1 MLLRANARSRA
12 ALKSSA
18 SFGWLKMSGIGV
30 VLAVPL
36 FATSVFANPA
46 GGTVATGAASISNT
60 SANATQIRQ
69 SSEDVVIDWSS
80 FNIGNSQSTTFVQP
94 NAQAIAVN
102 RIGSG
107 NASQIMGT
115 LDANGRVVLI
125 NGNGMLFGK
134 GAVVNVGALIAT
146 STDGAD
152 SDVLAGKFTTAGNQ
166 TASVSNRGTITASRG
181 GLVALVAPHV
191 TNSGTVQA
199 KFGTVALGAAN
210 KFTVDF
216 AGDGLV
222 AFAAQGDVTGN
233 ARVANSG
240 MLSGANVS
248 LTARAAE
255 GLATGVVSMTGTIV
269 AQRATQQGGT
279 IVLDGGDGGNV
290 SVSHATLDASGALG
304 GGTVQ
309 IGGWNENAVSVDKA
323 SVLDASAT
331 RSGNGGT
338 VAVISSNTKFAG
350 QALAHGGSQSG
361 NGGTIE
367 TSGHSIDFVGAG
379 INAGS
384 AHGVDGTWLL
394 DPDDLTIGAAAAK
407 TIHIALKHDT
417 DVLLRTTAT
426 GTNGPGT
433 VDTSGVGN
441 INIFSNIIWTTSAS
455 LTIDAYHSIDIASK
469 IIVRGPGTLNLFYND
484 EGTSGTLQFPT
495 DGQIEILQYGA
506 SLTPASLNIQ
516 GNAYTL
522 VGNIATLAAD
532 IATNAAGDYA
542 LAANYN
548 AALDGNYASSP
559 IATTFTGKF
568 EGLGNKISNLTIDNT
583 LGTTAGLFAEIG
595 NAGTVRDLVLRNAN
609 VSLTSDSGAV
619 GALAADN
626 YGTID
631 DVSVT
636 GMVTGGFSENVGGLV
651 GMNYFGGT
659 IVDSGALD
667 SVTSGY
673 QSHTGG
679 LAGEDVGT
687 IARSYSNGDVTAGYL
702 SSAGGLVGFE
712 DGTVTLSDATGTL
725 NAGYESN
732 AGGLVG
738 YADGTIT
745 TSYAQGAVTGGYD
758 SRAGGLIGYNA
769 GTITSDY
776 AKGSVTAGYASYVGG
791 LVGHNEGAI
800 TDAFARGSETA
811 TAASDV
817 GGLVGYNNGT
827 IADAYSTGGQADSG
841 GTIGGLIGFDNSA
854 PGSLTDTYW
863 VKRTSGV
870 TNGADGAGNET
881 NDSGIMML
889 TVAQLS
895 SGLPAGFDPSIW
907 AENPD
912 INGGLP
918 YLLAIPPATLRP

>member
-1 MLLRANARSRA
+1 MLLRANARTRA

-18 SFGWLKMSGIGV
+18 SFGWLKGMGAL
-30 VLAVPL
+30 LAVPL
-36 FATSVFANPA
+36 LATPALANPT
-46 GGTVATGAASISNT
+46 GGNVTSGAASISNA
-60 SANATQIRQ
+60 SNATKVQQ

-80 FNIGNSQSTTFVQP
+80 FNVGAGQSTTFVQP

-102 RIGSG
+102 RIGG
-107 NASQIMGT
+107 KNASLIMGT

-134 GAVVNVGALIAT
+134 GSQVNVGSLIAT

-152 SDVLAGKFTTAGNQ
+152 ADVLAGRFTTAGNQ
-166 TASVSNRGTITASRG
+166 NAAVSSRGTITAAPG

-191 TNSGTVQA
+191 SNSGTVNA
-199 KFGTVALGAAN
+199 KLGTVALGAAN

-216 AGDGLV
+216 TGDGLV
-222 AFAAQGDVTGN
+222 AFAAQGDVAGS

-240 MLSGANVS
+240 SLNGANVS

-269 AQRATQQGGT
+269 AQNAYQQGGT

-290 SVSHATLDASGALG
+290 NVSHATLNASGALG
-304 GGTVQ
+304 GGNIQ
-309 IGGWNENAVSVDKA
+309 IGGWNENAVSVDRP
-323 SVLDASAT
+323 SIINTSAT
-331 RSGNGGT
+331 QSGDGGT
-338 VAVISSNTKFAG
+338 IAVISSDTKFAG
-350 QALAHGGSQSG
+350 QALARGGSQSG

-367 TSGHSIDFVGAG
+367 TSGHNIDFTGAG
-379 INAGS
+379 IDAGS
-384 AHGVDGTWLL
+384 AHGADGTWLL
-394 DPDDLTIGAAAAK
+394 DPDDLTIGAPAAK
-407 TIHIALKHDT
+407 TIHIALKHNT
-417 DVLLRTTAT
+417 DILLQTTSDST
-426 GTNGPGT
+426 KGPGT

-441 INIFSNIIWTTSAS
+441 INIFSNITWTTSAS
-455 LTIDAYHSIDIASK
+455 LTIDAYHSIDIGSK

-495 DGQIEILQYGA
+495 DGQIAFLQYGT

-516 GNAYTL
+516 GHAYTI
-522 VGNIATLAAD
+522 VGNIATLASD
-532 IATNAAGDYA
+532 IATDAAGDYA

-548 AALDGNYASSP
+548 AASDGSYASSP
-559 IATTFTGKF
+559 IATTFTGNF

-595 NAGTVRDLVLRNAN
+595 NAATVRDLLLRNAN
-609 VSLTSDSGAV
+609 VSLTSNSGAV

-636 GMVTGGFSENVGGLV
+636 GMVTGGFGENVGGMV

-667 SVTSGY
+667 SVASGY

-679 LAGEDVGT
+679 LVGEDVGT
-687 IARSYSNGDVTAGYL
+687 IARSSSNGDVTAGYL

-712 DGTVTLSDATGTL
+712 DGTVTLSDATGTV

-732 AGGLVG
+732 AGGLAG

-745 TSYAQGAVTGGYD
+745 SSYAQGAVTGGYD
-758 SRAGGLIGYNA
+758 SRAGGLVGYNA
-769 GTITSDY
+769 GTITGDY
-776 AKGSVTAGYASYVGG
+776 AKGSVTAGYASYAGG

-800 TDAFARGSETA
+800 TDAFARGSESA
-811 TAASDV
+811 TAASDL

-827 IADAYSTGGQADSG
+827 IADAYSTGGQTDSG

-870 TNGADGAGNET
+870 TNGTDGAGNEA
-881 NDSGIMML
+881 NDSGITML

-895 SGLPAGFDPSIW
+895 SGLPTGFDPSIW
-907 AENPD
+907 AENAD